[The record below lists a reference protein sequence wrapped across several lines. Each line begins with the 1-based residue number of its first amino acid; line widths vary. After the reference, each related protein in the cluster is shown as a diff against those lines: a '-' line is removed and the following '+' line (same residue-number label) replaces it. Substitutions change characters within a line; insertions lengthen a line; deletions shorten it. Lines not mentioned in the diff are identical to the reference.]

1 VKARVYPDYEAMSV
15 AVAYVVAGKLEEEP
29 SSVLMLP
36 TGITPL
42 GMYGR
47 LVEMHRSEGLSFAN
61 ATFFNLDEYLG
72 LTPDHRASY
81 HVYMQEHFYG
91 LINAD
96 PARVFVPDGATPDP
110 EAECERYEAA
120 IREAGGID
128 VCVLGIGR
136 NGHIGFNEPGAPFD
150 SRTRVVELSKS
161 TRKINASDFEAD
173 RAPERAITV
182 GMATIFDSKSVLLL
196 ASGTN
201 KAGAVAATVEDDVSE
216 SMPASMLRNHPNAVL
231 FLDEA
236 AASDLGHGVAG

>member
-1 VKARVYPDYEAMSV
+1 VRARVFPDYEAIST

-29 SSVLMLP
+29 STVFMLP

-42 GMYGR
+42 GMYER
-47 LVEMHRSEGLSFAN
+47 LVEIHRSGGLSFAN

-72 LTPDHRASY
+72 LAPDHRASF
-81 HVYMQEHFYG
+81 HVYMKENFYD
-91 LINAD
+91 LIDAD
-96 PARVFVPDGATPDP
+96 PARVFVPDGTAPDP

-150 SRTRVVELSKS
+150 SRTRVVALSES

-173 RAPERAITV
+173 RAPGRAITV
-182 GMATIFDSKSVLLL
+182 GMATIFDSQSVLLL

-201 KAGAVAATVEDDVSE
+201 KAGAVAAAVEDEVSE

>member
-1 VKARVYPDYEAMSV
+1 MRARVFPDYEAMSA

-42 GMYGR
+42 GMYRR

-72 LTPDHRASY
+72 LAPDHEASY
-81 HVYMQEHFYG
+81 HVYMKEHFYG

-96 PARVFVPDGATPDP
+96 PARVFVPDGTAPDP
-110 EAECERYEAA
+110 EAECESYEAA

-150 SRTRVVELSKS
+150 SRTRVVEHSES
-161 TRKINASDFEAD
+161 TRRVNASDFEAD
-173 RAPERAITV
+173 RAPERAITA

-201 KAGAVAATVEDDVSE
+201 KAGAVAAAVEDDVSE
-216 SMPASMLRNHPNAVL
+216 SMPASMLRSHPNAVV

>member
-1 VKARVYPDYEAMSV
+1 VRARVFPDYEAMSV

-42 GMYGR
+42 GMYRR

-72 LTPDHRASY
+72 LAPDHEASY
-81 HVYMQEHFYG
+81 HVYMKEHFYG

-96 PARVFVPDGATPDP
+96 PARVFVPDGTASDP

-128 VCVLGIGR
+128 ACVLGIGR

-150 SRTRVVELSKS
+150 SRTRVVELSES
-161 TRKINASDFEAD
+161 TRKVNASDFEAD
-173 RAPERAITV
+173 RAPERAITA

-201 KAGAVAATVEDDVSE
+201 KAGAVAAAVEDDVSE
-216 SMPASMLRNHPNAVL
+216 SMPASMLRSHPNAVL

>member
-1 VKARVYPDYEAMSV
+1 VRARVFPDYEAISA
-15 AVAYVVAGKLEEEP
+15 AVAYVVAGRLEEEP
-29 SSVLMLP
+29 STVLMLP

-42 GMYGR
+42 GMYRR
-47 LVEMHRSEGLSFAN
+47 LVEMHRSGGLSFAN

-72 LTPDHRASY
+72 LAPDHEASY
-81 HVYMQEHFYG
+81 HVYMKEHFYG
-91 LINAD
+91 QIDAD
-96 PARVFVPDGATPDP
+96 PARVFVPDGTAPDP
-110 EAECERYEAA
+110 EAECLRYEAA
-120 IREAGGID
+120 IRDAGGID

-150 SRTRVVELSKS
+150 SRTRVVELSES

-173 RAPERAITV
+173 RAPERAITA
-182 GMATIFDSKSVLLL
+182 GMATIFESKSVLLL

-201 KAGAVAATVEDDVSE
+201 KAGAVAAAVEDDVSE
-216 SMPASMLRNHPNAVL
+216 SLPASMLRSHPSAVL

>member
-1 VKARVYPDYEAMSV
+1 VRARVFPDYEAIST

-29 SSVLMLP
+29 STVFMLP

-42 GMYGR
+42 GMYER
-47 LVEMHRSEGLSFAN
+47 LVEIHRSGGLTFAN

-72 LTPDHRASY
+72 LAPDHRASF
-81 HVYMQEHFYG
+81 HVYMKENFYD
-91 LINAD
+91 LIDAD
-96 PARVFVPDGATPDP
+96 PARVFVPDGTAPDP

-150 SRTRVVELSKS
+150 SRTRVVALSES

-173 RAPERAITV
+173 RAPGRAITV
-182 GMATIFDSKSVLLL
+182 GMATIFDSQSVLLL

-201 KAGAVAATVEDDVSE
+201 KAGAVAAAVEDEVSE

>member
-1 VKARVYPDYEAMSV
+1 VRARVFPDYEAMSM
-15 AVAYVVAGKLEEEP
+15 AVAYVVAGKLEVEP

-42 GMYGR
+42 GMYSR

-72 LTPDHRASY
+72 LAPDHRASY
-81 HVYMQEHFYG
+81 HVYMKENFYG
-91 LINAD
+91 LIDAN
-96 PARVFVPDGATPDP
+96 PARVFVPDGAAPDP

-128 VCVLGIGR
+128 VCVLGIGH
-136 NGHIGFNEPGAPFD
+136 NGHIGFNEPGAPFG
-150 SRTRVVELSKS
+150 SRTRVVELSES
-161 TRKINASDFEAD
+161 TRKVNASDFEAD

-182 GMATIFDSKSVLLL
+182 GMATIFGSKSVLLL

-201 KAGAVAATVEDDVSE
+201 KAGAVAAAVEDHVSE
-216 SMPASMLRNHPNAVL
+216 STPASMLRSHPNTVL

>member
-1 VKARVYPDYEAMSV
+1 MRARVFPDYEAISA
-15 AVAYVVAGKLEEEP
+15 AVADVVAGKLEEEP

-42 GMYGR
+42 GMYRR

-72 LTPDHRASY
+72 LAPDHRASY
-81 HVYMQEHFYG
+81 HVYMKEHFYG

-96 PARVFVPDGATPDP
+96 PARVFVPDGTAIDP

-150 SRTRVVELSKS
+150 SRTRVVELSES
-161 TRKINASDFEAD
+161 TRKVNASDFEAD

-182 GMATIFDSKSVLLL
+182 GMTTIFGSKSVLLL

-201 KAGAVAATVEDDVSE
+201 KAGAVAAAVEDNVSE
-216 SMPASMLRNHPNAVL
+216 STPASMLRSHPNTVL

>member
-1 VKARVYPDYEAMSV
+1 VKARVFPDYEAIST
-15 AVAYVVAGKLEEEP
+15 AVAYVVAGRLEEEP

-42 GMYGR
+42 GMYRR
-47 LVEMHRSEGLSFAN
+47 LVEMHRSGGLSFAN

-72 LTPDHRASY
+72 LAPDHEASY
-81 HVYMQEHFYG
+81 HVYMKEHFYG
-91 LINAD
+91 LIDAD
-96 PARVFVPDGATPDP
+96 PARVFVPNGGTPDP

-120 IREAGGID
+120 IRESGGID

-150 SRTRVVELSKS
+150 SRTRVVRLSES
-161 TRKINASDFEAD
+161 TRKVNAADFEAH
-173 RAPERAITV
+173 RAPERAITA
-182 GMATIFDSKSVLLL
+182 GMATIFDSKMVLLL

-201 KAGAVAATVEDDVSE
+201 KAGAVAATVEDEVSE
-216 SMPASMLRNHPNAVL
+216 SMPASMLRSHPNAVL

-236 AASDLGHGVAG
+236 AASDFGHGVAG

>member
-1 VKARVYPDYEAMSV
+1 VRARVFPDYEAVSA
-15 AVAYVVAGKLEEEP
+15 AVAYVVAGRLEEEP
-29 SSVLMLP
+29 SAVFMLP

-42 GMYGR
+42 GMYRR
-47 LVEMHRSEGLSFAN
+47 LVEMHRSGGLSFAN

-72 LTPDHRASY
+72 LAPDHEASY
-81 HVYMQEHFYG
+81 HVYMKEHFYG
-91 LINAD
+91 LIDAD
-96 PARVFVPDGATPDP
+96 PARVFVPDGTAPDP

-120 IREAGGID
+120 IRLAGGID

-150 SRTRVVELSKS
+150 SRTRVVKLSES
-161 TRKINASDFEAD
+161 TRKVNASDFEAD
-173 RAPERAITV
+173 RAPERAITA
-182 GMATIFDSKSVLLL
+182 GMATIFDSKTVLLL

-201 KAGAVAATVEDDVSE
+201 KAGAVAAAVEDDVSE
-216 SMPASMLRNHPNAVL
+216 SMPASMLRSHPSAVL